1 MSEPEAARIAGAY
14 LRFAETEAH
23 GRSPL
28 YEALSRGVSDDR
40 EVITFLLT
48 LPREKR
54 QPNLLLAAARALFG
68 TAANYAEFRR
78 HVLDGT
84 DAVRSVMLTR
94 STQTNEP
101 CRCAALLPV
110 LALLPQP
117 LALIEVGA
125 SAGLCLLPDFYGYDY
140 GGHVI
145 EPPEPELSPPVF
157 HCRADAGTPLPAALP
172 QIVWRAGVDLNPI
185 DLADQ
190 QQRDWLEVLIW
201 PEQEDRLARLR
212 AAMRV
217 ATAHPP
223 HLVNGDLRHDLA
235 GLARDAPHDA
245 TLVIFHTAVL
255 PYVAVAEERA
265 AFADAICGLCDFWL
279 SNETPRLF
287 TDIAAKAGE
296 PPAPGDFLISVNREP
311 VAWADPHGAALTWIA
326 NPPAS
331 HPKPT

>member
-1 MSEPEAARIAGAY
+1 MGEAEAARIAATY

-40 EVITFLLT
+40 GVIAFLLD

-54 QPNLLLAAARALFG
+54 QPNLLLAAVRLLFG

-78 HVLDGT
+78 HVLDDT

-101 CRCAALLPV
+101 GRCAALLPV

-145 EPPEPELSPPVF
+145 EPPNSELSPPVF

-201 PEQEDRLARLR
+201 PEQKDRLARLR

-217 ATAHPP
+217 AEAHPP
-223 HLVNGDLRHDLA
+223 RLVRGDLRRDLE
-235 GLARDAPHDA
+235 GVAREAPSDA

-255 PYVAVAEERA
+255 PYVAMAAERA
-265 AFADAICGLCDFWL
+265 AFADAIFGLCDFWL

-287 TDIAAKAGE
+287 ADIAAKAGE
-296 PPAPGDFLISVNREP
+296 PPAAADFLISVNRQP

-326 NPPAS
+326 APPGTYT
-331 HPKPT
+331 KRT